1 MLTVGHLMSLHSG
14 KVRYYFLLQ
23 MGETLGFKMF
33 NHFIFNLLILT
44 TEIFGIC
51 LTLCRDNLFQS
62 SIYAMISCSKEGE
75 GEWKRRKKDGSSGS
89 SLRERA
95 CFASCVTA
103 MDGSTQVRWGRNF
116 SLRNYIVS

>member
-33 NHFIFNLLILT
+33 SHFIFNLLVLT
-44 TEIFGIC
+44 TEIFGIR

-75 GEWKRRKKDGSSGS
+75 GERKRRKKDGS

-103 MDGSTQVRWGRNF
+103 MDGSTQVR
-116 SLRNYIVS
+116 